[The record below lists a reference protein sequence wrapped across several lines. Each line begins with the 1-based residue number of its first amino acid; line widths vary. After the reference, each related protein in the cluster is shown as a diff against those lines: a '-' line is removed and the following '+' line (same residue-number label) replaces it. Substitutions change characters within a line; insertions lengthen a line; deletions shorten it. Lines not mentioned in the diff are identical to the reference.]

1 MCDCTKTYIS
11 TSRIVA
17 TTKRHCTENY
27 KLGYTKDENLNL
39 SLGRARKSNQE
50 ELTGKHNK
58 MSMNNIQI
66 PNVTATAPVTQS
78 LYNTLGNANLE
89 MAGLQRLTS
98 SIASTNS
105 VQSSANQAS
114 RLSQGL
120 VFDIKDMKGRLLEMT
135 PAEAAAKGITIKN
148 GDQILVDGRQ
158 PPPMPAGS
166 GFGGNFQQGQ
176 GTSFNINP
184 TQAWNG
190 AGAFPQYAVG
200 ANGQISPYI
209 NFLDRTAGAG
219 MQFGLPP
226 SINDM
231 EANLKG
237 IDPYGYAQGGG
248 GMSLAQENAQLKAMI
263 AQLTGG
269 GMPPAAGGG
278 GPVTLGSMRTNM
290 SAPRMNNPALMAR
303 PAQGSD
309 LDPTVILSL
318 MKEFGIT
325 PEDLVGTNLSTVEG
339 ATSPSTAV
347 NLPLVK

>member
-1 MCDCTKTYIS
+1 
-11 TSRIVA
+11 
-17 TTKRHCTENY
+17 
-27 KLGYTKDENLNL
+27 
-39 SLGRARKSNQE
+39 
-50 ELTGKHNK
+50 

-66 PNVTATAPVTQS
+66 PNVTGITPVTQS
-78 LYNTLGNANLE
+78 LYNTIGNANLE
-89 MAGLQRLTS
+89 MAGLSRLTS
-98 SIASTNS
+98 AINSTSS
-105 VQSSANQAS
+105 VQATAGQAD
-114 RLSQGL
+114 RLAQGL
-120 VFDIKDMKGRLLEMT
+120 VFDIKDMKGKLLEMT

-148 GDQILVDGRQ
+148 GNQILVDGRQ

-166 GFGGNFQQGQ
+166 GFGGSFQQGQ

-200 ANGQISPYI
+200 ANGQIAPYI

-269 GMPPAAGGG
+269 QGGMPMAGSG
-278 GPVTLGSMRTNM
+278 GPVTLASMKTNM
-290 SAPRMNNPALMAR
+290 YAPQQMNNLGMMQNQGMN
-303 PAQGSD
+303 PAQGNGG
-309 LDPTVILSL
+309 LDPAIISAL
-318 MKEFGIT
+318 MQEFGIT
-325 PEDLVGTNLSTVEG
+325 AEDLAGIDSSNS
-339 ATSPSTAV
+339 ATSTAPA
-347 NLPLVK
+347 LPLVK